1 MPKAA
6 TPPGQRARRR
16 AWAPLLAL
24 LGPVL
29 AGPVEA
35 QYKVIG
41 PDGSVTYTD
50 RAPADANARVQAMRR
65 DGTPASIAPAANA
78 PAANTPAAIAPAGG
92 AAANPTPLAL
102 PFELRALVARFPVV
116 LYTTNQDCA
125 PCLQGRSL
133 LVQRGVPYSERS
145 VNSDDD
151 IGALQRLTGG
161 RNVPALTVGAQ
172 ALRGFQEQDWL
183 STLDLA
189 GYPKESRLPRGWQA
203 APISPLVA
211 LKGPGRASG
220 ESITIAGEPAPA
232 AIGEAAPAPLP
243 AASAGIRF

>member
-6 TPPGQRARRR
+6 TPPSKPAIRKAR
-16 AWAPLLAL
+16 APLLAL
-24 LGPVL
+24 LGLVL
-29 AGPVEA
+29 AGPASA

-50 RAPADANARVQAMRR
+50 RAPADANAKVQTMRR
-65 DGTPASIAPAANA
+65 DGSPAAIAPAANA
-78 PAANTPAAIAPAGG
+78 AAG
-92 AAANPTPLAL
+92 AAANPAPQAL
-102 PFELRALVARFPVV
+102 PFELRAVVARFPVV

-133 LVQRGVPYSERS
+133 LAQRGVPYSERS
-145 VNSDDD
+145 VSSDDD

-161 RNVPALTVGAQ
+161 RSVPALMVGAQ
-172 ALRGFQEQDWL
+172 ALRGFQEQDWQ

-203 APISPLVA
+203 GPVSPLVA

-220 ESITIAGEPAPA
+220 DPITIAGEPPPA
-232 AIGEAAPAPLP
+232 AGSEVAPAPLP